1 MQIKLEAVIQDRMK
15 IDYMAGSPEQAA
27 LFLNWLGNMNF
38 PTDAKVVE
46 TAPQPTPS
54 AAPEKEITLEMC
66 SQLAVAIVNA
76 KGRDAFNAVM
86 SQFGVARLGELK
98 KEQLSDVYK
107 ALEEATN
114 G

>member
-38 PTDAKVVE
+38 PGEAPAVEVV
-46 TAPQPTPS
+46 PQPTG
-54 AAPEKEITLEMC
+54 APEKEITLEMC
-66 SQLAVAIVNA
+66 SQLAVAIVNS
-76 KGRDAFNAVM
+76 KGRDAFNDVM
-86 SQFGVARLGELK
+86 SKFGVARLGELK
-98 KEQLSDVYK
+98 REQFADVYN
-107 ALEEATN
+107 ALEAAQN